1 MYSVLLSAMRG
12 GSSSSMTIVMV
23 NAVIGAVERDPIV
36 SVDLLAVVIV

>member
-1 MYSVLLSAMRG
+1 MRG
-12 GSSSSMTIVMV
+12 GSSSMTIVMV